1 MRRFVKRMAAAV
13 LLSACLVSLSGCSSN
28 QDTAETDS
36 TISMDGT
43 PVDDSMAQS
52 IMLSA
57 AQTLG
62 VPKDQLIVQKTLAES
77 TGDATTAAIYEA
89 QLEVREDMGELKNV
103 NMDEGSVVLLADG
116 SYTVVIPVDFTEG
129 TKKYVMNI
137 NMATQQ
143 IQAEFTDMSAGVV
156 EDTSMGTL
164 LKTATVY
171 TIIGIGTVFLVLIFI
186 SILISCFKYIHAWE
200 ESKKKAAAPAPA
212 PKAAAPAVKPVPVPA
227 VKPAAAP
234 AVTGPDLSDD
244 AELVAVMTAAIAAY
258 EGSATSNGLVVRS
271 IRRVGL
277 GR

>member
-1 MRRFVKRMAAAV
+1 
-13 LLSACLVSLSGCSSN
+13 
-28 QDTAETDS
+28 
-36 TISMDGT
+36 
-43 PVDDSMAQS
+43 
-52 IMLSA
+52 
-57 AQTLG
+57 
-62 VPKDQLIVQKTLAES
+62 
-77 TGDATTAAIYEA
+77 
-89 QLEVREDMGELKNV
+89 MGELKNV
-103 NMDEGSVVLLADG
+103 NMDEGSVALLADG

-156 EDTSMGTL
+156 EDTSMGAL

-200 ESKKKAAAPAPA
+200 ESKKKAAAPAPT
-212 PKAAAPAVKPVPVPA
+212 PKAAAPAVKPV
-227 VKPAAAP
+227 AAAP

>member
-28 QDTAETDS
+28 QDTETDS

-43 PVDDSMAQS
+43 PVDDAMAQS

-62 VPKDQLIVQKTLAES
+62 VPKDQLIVQKTLAEA
-77 TGDATTAAIYEA
+77 TGDESTASIYEA
-89 QLEVREDMGELKNV
+89 QLEAREDMGDLKKV

-143 IQAEFTDMSAGVV
+143 IQAEFTDMSAGVE
-156 EDTSMGTL
+156 EDTSMGAL
-164 LKTATVY
+164 LMTATVY
-171 TIIGIGTVFLVLIFI
+171 TVIGIGTVFLVLIFI
-186 SILISCFKYIHAWE
+186 SLLISCFKYIHAWE
-200 ESKKKAAAPAPA
+200 EGKKKAAAPASA
-212 PKAAAPAVKPVPVPA
+212 PKAAPA

-258 EGSATSNGLVVRS
+258 EGSAVSNGLVVRS

>member
-13 LLSACLVSLSGCSSN
+13 LLSACLVSLAGCSSK
-28 QDTAETDS
+28 QDVETGS

-43 PVDDSMAQS
+43 PVDDAMSQS

-62 VPKDQLIVQKTLAES
+62 VPKDQLIVQKTLAEA
-77 TGDATTAAIYEA
+77 TGDETTAAIYEA
-89 QLEVREDMGELKNV
+89 QLEVREDMGELKSV

-156 EDTSMGTL
+156 EDTSMGAL

-171 TIIGIGTVFLVLIFI
+171 TVIGIGTVFLVLVFI

-200 ESKKKAAAPAPA
+200 EGKKKAAAPAPA
-212 PKAAAPAVKPVPVPA
+212 PKAAPAPAVKPV
-227 VKPAAAP
+227 AAAP

>member
-28 QDTAETDS
+28 QDTETGS

-43 PVDDSMAQS
+43 PVDDAMAQS

-62 VPKDQLIVQKTLAES
+62 VPKDQLIVQKTLAEA
-77 TGDATTAAIYEA
+77 TGDEATASIYEA
-89 QLEVREDMGELKNV
+89 QLEAREDMGELKNV
-103 NMDEGSVVLLADG
+103 NMDEGSVVLLEDG

-156 EDTSMGTL
+156 EDTSMGAL

-171 TIIGIGTVFLVLIFI
+171 TVIGIGTVFLVLIFI

-200 ESKKKAAAPAPA
+200 EGKKKAAAPAPA
-212 PKAAAPAVKPVPVPA
+212 PKAAAPAVKPV
-227 VKPAAAP
+227 AAAP
-234 AVTGPDLSDD
+234 AVNGPDLSGD
-244 AELVAVMTAAIAAY
+244 AELVAVITAAIAAY
-258 EGSATSNGLVVRS
+258 EGSTSSNGLVVRS

>member
-77 TGDATTAAIYEA
+77 TGDTTTAAIYEA

-143 IQAEFTDMSAGVV
+143 IQAEFTDYVRRRCRRYFYGCSVKDSYCIHHYWYRHCIPCFNFHQYPDLMLQIHPC
-156 EDTSMGTL
+156 MGR
-164 LKTATVY
+164 KQ
-171 TIIGIGTVFLVLIFI
+171 
-186 SILISCFKYIHAWE
+186 E
-200 ESKKKAAAPAPA
+200 ESSSTCSYTK
-212 PKAAAPAVKPVPVPA
+212 
-227 VKPAAAP
+227 
-234 AVTGPDLSDD
+234 
-244 AELVAVMTAAIAAY
+244 
-258 EGSATSNGLVVRS
+258 GSSTCC
-271 IRRVGL
+271 
-277 GR
+277 

>member
-143 IQAEFTDMSAGVV
+143 IQAEFTDMS
-156 EDTSMGTL
+156 
-164 LKTATVY
+164 
-171 TIIGIGTVFLVLIFI
+171 
-186 SILISCFKYIHAWE
+186 
-200 ESKKKAAAPAPA
+200 
-212 PKAAAPAVKPVPVPA
+212 
-227 VKPAAAP
+227 
-234 AVTGPDLSDD
+234 
-244 AELVAVMTAAIAAY
+244 
-258 EGSATSNGLVVRS
+258 
-271 IRRVGL
+271 
-277 GR
+277 

>member
-1 MRRFVKRMAAAV
+1 MYMRRFVKRMAAAV

-28 QDTAETDS
+28 QDAETDS

-62 VPKDQLIVQKTLAES
+62 VQLIVQKTLAES

-143 IQAEFTDMSAGVV
+143 IQAEFTDMSAGVE

-171 TIIGIGTVFLVLIFI
+171 TVIGIGTVFLVLIFI

-200 ESKKKAAAPAPA
+200 ESKKKAAAPAPT
-212 PKAAAPAVKPVPVPA
+212 PKAAAPAVKPV
-227 VKPAAAP
+227 AAAP

>member
-1 MRRFVKRMAAAV
+1 
-13 LLSACLVSLSGCSSN
+13 
-28 QDTAETDS
+28 
-36 TISMDGT
+36 
-43 PVDDSMAQS
+43 
-52 IMLSA
+52 
-57 AQTLG
+57 
-62 VPKDQLIVQKTLAES
+62 
-77 TGDATTAAIYEA
+77 
-89 QLEVREDMGELKNV
+89 
-103 NMDEGSVVLLADG
+103 
-116 SYTVVIPVDFTEG
+116 
-129 TKKYVMNI
+129 MNI

-156 EDTSMGTL
+156 EDTSMGAL

-200 ESKKKAAAPAPA
+200 ESKKKAAAPA
-212 PKAAAPAVKPVPVPA
+212 VKPV
-227 VKPAAAP
+227 AAAP

>member
-103 NMDEGSVVLLADG
+103 NMDEGSVVHLADG

-143 IQAEFTDMSAGVV
+143 IQAEFTDMSAGVA

-200 ESKKKAAAPAPA
+200 EGKKKAAAPAP
-212 PKAAAPAVKPVPVPA
+212 KAAPAPAVKP
-227 VKPAAAP
+227 AAP

>member
-77 TGDATTAAIYEA
+77 TGDTTTAAIYEA

-156 EDTSMGTL
+156 EDTSMGAL
-164 LKTATVY
+164 LKTA
-171 TIIGIGTVFLVLIFI
+171 TVFLVLIFI

-200 ESKKKAAAPAPA
+200 ESKKKAAAPAPT
-212 PKAAAPAVKPVPVPA
+212 PKAAAPAVKPV
-227 VKPAAAP
+227 AAAP

>member
-28 QDTAETDS
+28 QDAETGS

-43 PVDDSMAQS
+43 PVDDAMAQS

-62 VPKDQLIVQKTLAES
+62 VPKDQLIVQKTLAEA
-77 TGDATTAAIYEA
+77 TGDESTAAIYEA
-89 QLEVREDMGELKNV
+89 QLEVREDMGDLKKV

-164 LKTATVY
+164 MKTATVY

-186 SILISCFKYIHAWE
+186 SLLISCFKYIHAWE
-200 ESKKKAAAPAPA
+200 EGKKKAAAPAPA
-212 PKAAAPAVKPVPVPA
+212 PKAAPAVKPV
-227 VKPAAAP
+227 AAAP

-258 EGSATSNGLVVRS
+258 EGSAVSNGLVVRS

>member
-1 MRRFVKRMAAAV
+1 MAAAV

-28 QDTAETDS
+28 QDTETGS

-43 PVDDSMAQS
+43 PVDDAMAQS

-62 VPKDQLIVQKTLAES
+62 VPKDQLIVQKTLAEA
-77 TGDATTAAIYEA
+77 TGDEATASIYEA
-89 QLEVREDMGELKNV
+89 QLEAREDMGELKNV
-103 NMDEGSVVLLADG
+103 NMDEGSVVLLEDG

-156 EDTSMGTL
+156 EDTSMGAL

-171 TIIGIGTVFLVLIFI
+171 TVIGIGTVFLVLIFI

-200 ESKKKAAAPAPA
+200 EGKKKAAAPAPA
-212 PKAAAPAVKPVPVPA
+212 PKAAAPAVKPV
-227 VKPAAAP
+227 AAAP
-234 AVTGPDLSDD
+234 AVTGPDLSGD
-244 AELVAVMTAAIAAY
+244 AELVAVITAAIAAY
-258 EGSATSNGLVVRS
+258 EGSTSSNGLVVRS

>member
-77 TGDATTAAIYEA
+77 TGDTTTAAIYEA

-156 EDTSMGTL
+156 EDTSMGAL

-171 TIIGIGTVFLVLIFI
+171 TIFI

-200 ESKKKAAAPAPA
+200 ESKKKAAAPAPT
-212 PKAAAPAVKPVPVPA
+212 PKAAAPAVKPV
-227 VKPAAAP
+227 AAAP

>member
-28 QDTAETDS
+28 QDTETDS

-43 PVDDSMAQS
+43 PVDDAMAQS

-62 VPKDQLIVQKTLAES
+62 VPKDQLIVQKTLAEA
-77 TGDATTAAIYEA
+77 TGDESTASIYEA
-89 QLEVREDMGELKNV
+89 QLEAREDMGDLKKV

-186 SILISCFKYIHAWE
+186 SLLISCFKYIHAWE
-200 ESKKKAAAPAPA
+200 EGKKKAAAPASA
-212 PKAAAPAVKPVPVPA
+212 PKAAPAPA

-234 AVTGPDLSDD
+234 AVIGPDLSDD

-258 EGSATSNGLVVRS
+258 EGSAVSNGLVVRS

>member
-28 QDTAETDS
+28 QDTENGS

-43 PVDDSMAQS
+43 PVDDAMAQS

-62 VPKDQLIVQKTLAES
+62 VPKDQLIVQKTLAEA
-77 TGDATTAAIYEA
+77 TGDEATASIYEA
-89 QLEVREDMGELKNV
+89 QLEAREDMGELKNV
-103 NMDEGSVVLLADG
+103 NMDEGSVVLLEDG

-156 EDTSMGTL
+156 EDTSMGAL

-171 TIIGIGTVFLVLIFI
+171 TVIGIGTVFLVLIFI
-186 SILISCFKYIHAWE
+186 SLLISCFKYIHAWE
-200 ESKKKAAAPAPA
+200 ESKKKAAAPAP
-212 PKAAAPAVKPVPVPA
+212 KAAPAPAPAVKPV
-227 VKPAAAP
+227 AAAP

-258 EGSATSNGLVVRS
+258 EGSTSSNGLVVRS

>member
-1 MRRFVKRMAAAV
+1 MYMRRFVKRMAAAV

-28 QDTAETDS
+28 QDAETDS

-116 SYTVVIPVDFTEG
+116 SYTVMIPVDFTEG

-143 IQAEFTDMSAGVV
+143 IQAEFTDMSAGVE

-200 ESKKKAAAPAPA
+200 EGKKKAAAPAP
-212 PKAAAPAVKPVPVPA
+212 K
-227 VKPAAAP
+227 AAP